1 MQTAKMVE
9 LKEKIIYESS
19 LVERMITLTVEG
31 LLNSNMDYLNNA
43 IDYENMI
50 NQLEMEIEEMCIS
63 MIALYQPE
71 AKDLRT
77 IISIL
82 KINIDF
88 ERMGD
93 HAVNIFYSAKFLLE
107 RPALNSLISI
117 QNMARETIDMLRKAI
132 DAYIMED
139 AQKAQEVCVFDD
151 VIDDYNDQIIR
162 ELITYML
169 SDPKNIERS
178 IHLINISEN
187 LERIADGCTNIAEN
201 TIFIKEG
208 KVIKH
213 HALDTN
219 NS

>member
-1 MQTAKMVE
+1 MLRTKMIE
-9 LKEKIIYESS
+9 LKDKIIYESS
-19 LVERMITLTVEG
+19 LVEKMLSATIEG
-31 LLNSNMDYLNNA
+31 LLESSMEKLANA
-43 IDYENMI
+43 LGYENLI
-50 NQLEMEIEEMCIS
+50 NHLEMEIEEMCIS

-82 KINIDF
+82 KINNDF

-93 HAVNIFYSAKFLLE
+93 LGMNIIDASKYIIE
-107 RPALNSLISI
+107 RPALKPLITI
-117 QNMARETIDMLRKAI
+117 PNMARETIGMLRKSL
-132 DAYIMED
+132 DAYVKED
-139 AQKAQEVCVFDD
+139 VEQAREVCIFDD
-151 VIDDYNDQIIR
+151 VIDEYQNQIVR

-178 IHLINISEN
+178 IELMNISQN
-187 LERIADGCTNIAEN
+187 LERIADLCTNIAEN

-213 HALDTN
+213 HN
-219 NS
+219 YNE